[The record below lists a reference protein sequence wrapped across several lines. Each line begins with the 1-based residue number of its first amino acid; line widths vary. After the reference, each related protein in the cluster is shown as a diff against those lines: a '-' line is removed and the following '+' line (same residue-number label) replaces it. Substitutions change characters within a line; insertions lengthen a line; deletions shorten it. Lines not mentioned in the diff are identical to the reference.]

1 MSIAKVI
8 EVLAEGDSVEAA
20 VESAVAEASKTV
32 KNIRSAYVNDIQAI
46 VRDNKVAK
54 YRVNVKLSFIVE
66 VLWKETRMH
75 GFHGIKSECKK
86 IQVVAHFFASFPEA

>member
-20 VESAVAEASKTV
+20 VEAAVAEASKTV

-46 VRDNKVAK
+46 VRDNTVDK
-54 YRVNVKLSFIVE
+54 YRVNVNLTFVIE
-66 VLWKETRMH
+66 D
-75 GFHGIKSECKK
+75 
-86 IQVVAHFFASFPEA
+86 